1 MRCRLEMAGGK
12 TAWFATTEGTIIVKL
27 FYWQGSDRLLRDIAN
42 ILQVQAA
49 AGKGLDPEIIG
60 EWAQGFNPGLYQAWL
75 EVLDAVGLDESRQPR
90 SD

>member
-1 MRCRLEMAGGK
+1 MRCRLEIAGGK
-12 TAWFATTEGTIIVKL
+12 TAWLATSEGTLIVQL
-27 FYWQGSDRLLRDIAN
+27 FNWQWSDRQLHDIAN

-75 EVLDAVGLDESRQPR
+75 EALDLVGLDEI
-90 SD
+90 